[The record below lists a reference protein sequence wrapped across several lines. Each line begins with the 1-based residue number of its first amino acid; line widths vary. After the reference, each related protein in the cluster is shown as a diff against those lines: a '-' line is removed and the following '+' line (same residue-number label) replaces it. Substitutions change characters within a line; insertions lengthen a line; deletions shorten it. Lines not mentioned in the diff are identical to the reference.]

1 MISPYRLAAST
12 LLGTCLTISPIALL
26 AQENIQPKSAEKI
39 PETKVNYS
47 NEQLMTATVH
57 QAWIL
62 SGENEANFFDMV
74 QKLAAVSAQNR
85 KITLPNTADA
95 GRRMGDYIKATAESD
110 TDQLLYAVVDKA
122 VLRTA
127 HTPVHK
133 AATKPE

>member
-1 MISPYRLAAST
+1 MISPYRLVAST
-12 LLGTCLTISPIALL
+12 LLGTCLAVAPMPLP
-26 AQENIQPKSAEKI
+26 AQENIQPKSADKV
-39 PETKVNYS
+39 PETKTNYT

-74 QKLAAVSAQNR
+74 QKLAVVSAQNR
-85 KITLPNTADA
+85 NITLPNTSEA

-122 VLRTA
+122 VLRTV

-133 AATKPE
+133 AATKPM